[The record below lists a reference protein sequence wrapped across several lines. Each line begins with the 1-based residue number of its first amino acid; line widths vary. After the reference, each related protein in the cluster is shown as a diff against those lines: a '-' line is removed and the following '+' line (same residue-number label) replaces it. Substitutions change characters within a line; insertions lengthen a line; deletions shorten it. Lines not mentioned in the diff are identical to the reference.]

1 MKVYHVECPSCGG
14 IIETEKDRKFLFCTY
29 CGKKIYI
36 DDEVKRIEI
45 TRNYNTHKTYTDEA
59 RIKES
64 EVRNQIH
71 QRNMEKEKKDDK
83 VALLIFI
90 FSIVFMIICFIS
102 ISRDGMPKE
111 NEVKISVD
119 AKSFRGDNY
128 KQVIRELKDAG
139 FENIDTEKLYDLIN
153 GWFVKDGQVDR
164 VSIAGN
170 AEFTKGDIFAKDAHI
185 IVTYHTFKE

>member
-1 MKVYHVECPSCGG
+1 
-14 IIETEKDRKFLFCTY
+14 
-29 CGKKIYI
+29 
-36 DDEVKRIEI
+36 
-45 TRNYNTHKTYTDEA
+45 
-59 RIKES
+59 
-64 EVRNQIH
+64 
-71 QRNMEKEKKDDK
+71 
-83 VALLIFI
+83 
-90 FSIVFMIICFIS
+90 
-102 ISRDGMPKE
+102 MPKE